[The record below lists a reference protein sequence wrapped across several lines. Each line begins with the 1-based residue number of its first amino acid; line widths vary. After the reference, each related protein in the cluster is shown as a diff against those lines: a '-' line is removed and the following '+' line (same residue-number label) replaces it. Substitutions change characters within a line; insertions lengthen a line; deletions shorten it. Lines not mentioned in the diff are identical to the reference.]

1 MAIKTIDDAVNLIVK
16 EAQPERVILFGS
28 FSKDSANRDSDL
40 DILVIKETDKRPID
54 RRIEIERLFPKRD
67 RPLDIFVYTPK
78 EINYLFSIGSPFIN
92 EILQTGRVVYMRKIV
107 EDWVR
112 LAEDEYSDAVILYE
126 HSKYKGACYHA
137 QQCVEKSLKALILE
151 KGGGFKKIHDIV
163 KLIEI
168 AGIYGWQIDVSIDD
182 AVFLNSI
189 YKGRYP
195 AEEGLLP
202 FGEPTMEDAKRAVEQ
217 AEKMVTLLRR
227 SFKDKKSI

>member
-1 MAIKTIDDAVNLIVK
+1 MIENVVDVIIK
-16 EAQPERVILFGS
+16 EAQPDRVILFGS
-28 FSKDSANRDSDL
+28 FSKDSATLDSDL

-54 RRIEIERLFPKRD
+54 RRIEIERLLPDRD

-78 EINYLFSIGSPFIN
+78 EISYLFSVGSPFIN
-92 EILQTGRVVYMRKIV
+92 EILETGRVVYMRKIV
-107 EDWVR
+107 KDWVR
-112 LAEDEYSDAVILYE
+112 VAEDEYSDSIILYE
-126 HSKYKGACYHA
+126 HNKYKGACYHA

-151 KGGGFKKIHDIV
+151 KGGEFKRVHDIV

-168 AGIYGWQIDVSIDD
+168 AGTYGWQIAISIDD

-217 AEKMVTLLRR
+217 AEKMITFLRQCL
-227 SFKDKKSI
+227 KG

>member
-1 MAIKTIDDAVNLIVK
+1 MKIETLENVIDVIVNGSH
-16 EAQPERVILFGS
+16 PERVILFGS
-28 FSKDSANRDSDL
+28 FSKDSANLDSDI

-54 RRIEIERLFPKRD
+54 RRIEIERLLPDRD
-67 RPLDIFVYTPK
+67 RPLDIFVYTPD
-78 EINYLFSIGSPFIN
+78 EISYFFSIGSPFIN
-92 EILQTGRVVYMRKIV
+92 EILETGRVVYMRKIV

-112 LAEDEYSDAVILYE
+112 LAEDEYSDSIILYE
-126 HSKYKGACYHA
+126 HNKYKGACYHA

-151 KGGGFKKIHDIV
+151 KGGEFKRIHDIV

-168 AGIYGWQIDVSIDD
+168 AGTYGWQINISIDD

-202 FGEPTMEDAKRAVEQ
+202 FGEPTMEDAKRTVDL
-217 AEKMVTLLRR
+217 AEKMIAFLRSMPQR
-227 SFKDKKSI
+227 

>member
-1 MAIKTIDDAVNLIVK
+1 MKTIEDAVDIIVK
-16 EAQPERVILFGS
+16 EARPERVILFGS
-28 FSKDSANRDSDL
+28 FSKGSTSADSDL

-54 RRIEIERLFPKRD
+54 RRIEIERLFPDRD
-67 RPLDIFVYTPK
+67 RPLDIFVYTPE
-78 EINYLFSIGSPFIN
+78 EINYLFSIGSPFID
-92 EILQTGRVVYMRKIV
+92 EILGTGKVVYMRKIV
-107 EDWVR
+107 EDWIK
-112 LAEDEYSDAVILYE
+112 LAEDEYSIAVILYE
-126 HSKYKGACYHA
+126 HNSYRGTCYHA

-151 KGGGFKKIHDIV
+151 KGGEFKRIHDIV

-168 AGIYGWQIDVSIDD
+168 AGTYGWQIDISIDD

-217 AEKMVTLLRR
+217 AEKMIIFLRQGL
-227 SFKDKKSI
+227 KDKKEG

>member
-1 MAIKTIDDAVNLIVK
+1 MGIKAIEEAVNVIVK

-92 EILQTGRVVYMRKIV
+92 EILQTGRVVYTR
-107 EDWVR
+107 
-112 LAEDEYSDAVILYE
+112 
-126 HSKYKGACYHA
+126 
-137 QQCVEKSLKALILE
+137 
-151 KGGGFKKIHDIV
+151 
-163 KLIEI
+163 
-168 AGIYGWQIDVSIDD
+168 
-182 AVFLNSI
+182 
-189 YKGRYP
+189 
-195 AEEGLLP
+195 EEGLLP

-217 AEKMVTLLRR
+217 AEKMVTLLRQGL
-227 SFKDKKSI
+227 KLAD